1 MSAKGD
7 IRAIVTAQVSAIRAQ
22 PGPLSLDE
30 LARLE
35 LLAKV
40 AVLAD
45 KIEAGDIEDP
55 AEDSAALERALT
67 GGK

>member
-1 MSAKGD
+1 MGAKAD
-7 IRAIVTAQVSAIRAQ
+7 IRSIVAAQVSAIRAQ
-22 PGPLSLDE
+22 PGALSLDE

-45 KIEAGDIEDP
+45 KIEAGETEDP

-67 GGK
+67 GG

>member
-1 MSAKGD
+1 MGAKAD

-22 PGPLSLDE
+22 PGALSLDE

-45 KIEAGDIEDP
+45 KIEAGEAEDP
-55 AEDSAALERALT
+55 ATDNADLERLLSQS
-67 GGK
+67 